1 MESKINLKIKKVNI
15 KMEEAFPELKKE
27 IDLYLL
33 LSRNDENDFDSLVSK
48 KDEFRE
54 KLFKKFEYCIYS
66 ERLEILE
73 INFFRN
79 ASKLINDKEFDKLL
93 KKYEY
98 LISLI
103 SSIINFRKINEED

>member
-54 KLFKKFEYCIYS
+54 KLFKTFEYCIYS

-73 INFFRN
+73 IKCVPGPVMSSRLIIPHSFLIFFGRP
-79 ASKLINDKEFDKLL
+79 SLL
-93 KKYEY
+93 
-98 LISLI
+98 
-103 SSIINFRKINEED
+103 